1 MYDTDNNVKITGV
14 KGEVGGSALNGA
26 MTSATTGTVNVDDSS
41 NWPTNGY
48 VKIDDEIILYTGKP
62 STTSITIL
70 SSPNGR
76 AQDSTTAAAHENNSL
91 VQLYMI
97 GVNTS
102 TSPYGIPLTEIN
114 KTHTSITG
122 PIELDSFLITTTT
135 NAAATLRSG
144 GIAVQCTKNI
154 PIDVMQPIVQTMELP
169 DTTITATAQT
179 TTGTSVNSTQQSFTL
194 TSSSAAIDIPLNED
208 HYFEAPQIVCSKVNE
223 DAELAGNKS
232 LRITASLTSTEA
244 LVSPVIDTSR
254 MGVIS
259 VGNRTNESD
268 TAANLGALT
277 PYSPSTAASGDNN
290 KAIYITKQIVLAKAA
305 TAIQVLFDAVNMSDA
320 DIQVM
325 YRTLRVDAAEPFT
338 DIDWVYFNTLG
349 APDKS
354 VPISKNRSDFKE
366 YQYFVGQNSLGLGT
380 ELSEFVSFAI
390 KIVMRGTNSSLPP
403 IIKDFRAI
411 AFQA

>member
-1 MYDTDNNVKITGV
+1 
-14 KGEVGGSALNGA
+14 
-26 MTSATTGTVNVDDSS
+26 
-41 NWPTNGY
+41 
-48 VKIDDEIILYTGKP
+48 
-62 STTSITIL
+62 
-70 SSPNGR
+70 
-76 AQDSTTAAAHENNSL
+76 
-91 VQLYMI
+91 
-97 GVNTS
+97 
-102 TSPYGIPLTEIN
+102 
-114 KTHTSITG
+114 
-122 PIELDSFLITTTT
+122 
-135 NAAATLRSG
+135 
-144 GIAVQCTKNI
+144 
-154 PIDVMQPIVQTMELP
+154 
-169 DTTITATAQT
+169 
-179 TTGTSVNSTQQSFTL
+179 
-194 TSSSAAIDIPLNED
+194 
-208 HYFEAPQIVCSKVNE
+208 
-223 DAELAGNKS
+223 
-232 LRITASLTSTEA
+232 
-244 LVSPVIDTSR
+244 

-259 VGNRTNESD
+259 VGNRTNEID
-268 TAANLGALT
+268 TAATLGALT

-354 VPISKNRSDFKE
+354 VPISKNRRDFKE